1 MEFFLGMTYLRD
13 QESSTCKT
21 GCSFAPKPVSEYSTR
36 TGISANNSLFTSSSR
51 SSSRNCCV
59 RTFCEIRGILSRST
73 LNRSGSLL
81 LKSHQRITG
90 FQRPPMSAI
99 SSSIGQRLTIRLA
112 LISLP
117 HETRYPFGDCY
128 PSYSTTRTVSQ
139 SHTGTEKR
147 KMRGNESLERVRT
160 SRRTTRTWDQCYAM
174 ERSVRIDSCAII
186 SNRTRETELNEPKK
200 DPLRTEHELNT
211 RRGRPRA
218 RRRKARINAADTVL
232 LLLDQPSRLF
242 QVAKDLDV
250 AQLRANTAMLAK
262 LGSLMKLIG

>member
-1 MEFFLGMTYLRD
+1 MTYLRD

-21 GCSFAPKPVSEYSTR
+21 GCNFPPKPVSEYSTR

-51 SSSRNCCV
+51 SSSRSCCV
-59 RTFCEIRGILSRST
+59 RTFCEIRGILCRST

-99 SSSIGQRLTIRLA
+99 NSSIGHRLTIRLA

-117 HETRYPFGDCY
+117 HETRYPFGYWY

-160 SRRTTRTWDQCYAM
+160 SRRTTRTCEQCYAM
-174 ERSVRIDSCAII
+174 EQSVRIDYCAII
-186 SNRTRETELNEPKK
+186 SKRTKETEMNEPKK
-200 DPLRTEHELNT
+200 TSFE
-211 RRGRPRA
+211 
-218 RRRKARINAADTVL
+218 
-232 LLLDQPSRLF
+232 PSTNSIR
-242 QVAKDLDV
+242 DGIDHGPGGE
-250 AQLRANTAMLAK
+250 RH
-262 LGSLMKLIG
+262 

>member
-1 MEFFLGMTYLRD
+1 
-13 QESSTCKT
+13 
-21 GCSFAPKPVSEYSTR
+21 
-36 TGISANNSLFTSSSR
+36 
-51 SSSRNCCV
+51 
-59 RTFCEIRGILSRST
+59 
-73 LNRSGSLL
+73 
-81 LKSHQRITG
+81 
-90 FQRPPMSAI
+90 
-99 SSSIGQRLTIRLA
+99 
-112 LISLP
+112 
-117 HETRYPFGDCY
+117 
-128 PSYSTTRTVSQ
+128 
-139 SHTGTEKR
+139 
-147 KMRGNESLERVRT
+147 
-160 SRRTTRTWDQCYAM
+160 M

-186 SNRTRETELNEPKK
+186 SNRTTETELNEPKK